1 MGMEGGPDIE
11 RGPRKQV
18 ASIDGEPV
26 SSIVETTIDESEDI
40 PLPPQIAWGDS
51 RLVFKKIDQTYTFK
65 RYGWPT
71 TITLYQAHLEFEDK
85 KGKPRQVNLTQ
96 TTRTR
101 PCYFTGSRTGFYAH
115 DPKMSG
121 NEDDFYIIGVQPYEL
136 EDDQKHIAGV
146 DHELGHAILYDEEA
160 DTKLL
165 QAGVALEGR
174 YLPEYAGI
182 IRYANVLAAAIP
194 ENWRKQIKPESVG
207 REMLGEAR
215 KRSQDVDV
223 GVRLFH
229 ERYAW
234 AAGINLSKRRQ
245 SPTGFEKPSS
255 VVDYAKFCLE
265 SYVRYYHDQ
274 RFVKGVKT

>member
-1 MGMEGGPDIE
+1 MN
-11 RGPRKQV
+11 RK
-18 ASIDGEPV
+18 
-26 SSIVETTIDESEDI
+26 DI
-40 PLPPQIAWGDS
+40 PLPSQIAWKDS
-51 RLVFKKIDQTYTFK
+51 RLVFEKVDQTYTFK
-65 RYGWPT
+65 RYGWPVT
-71 TITLYQAHLEFEDK
+71 VPLYQGHFEFKDK
-85 KGKPRQVNLTQ
+85 RGKPKLVNLTQ

-101 PCYFTGSRTGFYAH
+101 PCYFTGSSTGFYAH
-115 DPKMSG
+115 DPRMNG
-121 NEDDFYIIGVQPYEL
+121 NGDNFYVIGVQPYEL

-146 DHELGHAILYDEEA
+146 DHELGHAILMDEEA
-160 DTKLL
+160 DTKLF
-165 QAGVALEGR
+165 QAGVALKAK

-215 KRSQDVDV
+215 KGSRDVDV

-245 SPTGFEKPSS
+245 SPTGFERPSS

-274 RFVKGVKT
+274 RFVKGVKS

>member
-1 MGMEGGPDIE
+1 MGIEGGYTE
-11 RGPRKQV
+11 HGPKKQV
-18 ASIDGEPV
+18 ATIEGEPV
-26 SSIVETTIDESEDI
+26 SSIVEISIDESEDI
-40 PLPPQIAWGDS
+40 PLPPQIPWQDS
-51 RLVFKKIDQTYTFK
+51 RLVFEKVDQTYTFK
-65 RYGWPT
+65 RYGWPVT
-71 TITLYQAHLEFEDK
+71 VPLYLAHFEFKDK
-85 KGKPRQVNLTQ
+85 KGRPKRINLTQ

-101 PCYFTGSRTGFYAH
+101 PCYFTGSSTGFYAH
-115 DPKMSG
+115 DPKMNG
-121 NEDDFYIIGVQPYEL
+121 RDDNFYVIGVQPYEL

-146 DHELGHAILYDEEA
+146 DHELGHAILMDEEA
-160 DTKLL
+160 DTKLF
-165 QAGVALEGR
+165 QAGISLSGDN
-174 YLPEYAGI
+174 LPEYAGI

-194 ENWRKQIKPESVG
+194 ERWRKQIKSDEVE
-207 REMLGEAR
+207 RTTLGEAR
-215 KRSQDVDV
+215 KESHNVDL

-245 SPTGFEKPSS
+245 SPTGFERPSS